1 VGRRTNRRFALKIE
15 VEQMFFGQYDH
26 SLDEKGRLT
35 IPARYRDL
43 LEGGA
48 YITLGFDNNLMVMR
62 SIEFD
67 QLYHNLEALSLTNT
81 KARKLSRMLFGSAAM
96 LEIDKAGR
104 ILIPQF
110 LRDAI
115 HLDSQVKVVGIGHY
129 FELWSPDL
137 WNEENK
143 LIEDGVTRA
152 EMFEDLNLT
161 FKNG

>member
-1 VGRRTNRRFALKIE
+1 
-15 VEQMFFGQYDH
+15 MFFGQYDH
-26 SLDEKGRLT
+26 SIDEKGRLT

-62 SIEFD
+62 SNEFD
-67 QLYHNLEALSLTNT
+67 QLYHNLEELSLTNT
-81 KARKLSRMLFGSAAM
+81 KGRMLSRMLFGSAAM
-96 LEIDKAGR
+96 LDIDKAGR

-115 HLDSQVKVVGIGHY
+115 KLDSTVKVVGIGHY
-129 FELWSPDL
+129 FELWAPESWGDK
-137 WNEENK
+137 NK
-143 LIEDGVTRA
+143 LIEDGDKRA

-161 FKNG
+161 LKNG

>member
-1 VGRRTNRRFALKIE
+1 
-15 VEQMFFGQYDH
+15 MFFGQYDH
-26 SLDEKGRLT
+26 NLDEKGRLT
-35 IPARYRDL
+35 IPARYRYP

-48 YITLGFDNNLMVMR
+48 YITLGFDNNLMVMPAVDY
-62 SIEFD
+62 E
-67 QLYHNLEALSLTNT
+67 QLYHNLEALSVTSKN
-81 KARKLSRMLFGSAAM
+81 ARQLSRMLFGSAEM
-96 LEIDKAGR
+96 LDLDKAGR

-115 HLDSQVKVVGIGHY
+115 HLDSQVKVVGNGHY
-129 FELWSPDL
+129 FELWAPEL

-143 LIEDGVTRA
+143 MIEDGETRA

>member
-48 YITLGFDNNLMVMR
+48 YITRGLDNNLIVMR

-67 QLYHNLEALSLTNT
+67 QLYHNLEELSITNP
-81 KARKLSRMLFGSAAM
+81 KARRLNRVLFGSAAM
-96 LEIDKAGR
+96 LEMDKAGR

-110 LRDAI
+110 LRDAV
-115 HLDSQVKVVGIGHY
+115 HLDSLVKVVGIGHY
-129 FELWSPDL
+129 FELWTPES
-137 WNEENK
+137 WNEETK
-143 LIEDGVTRA
+143 MVEDGDLRA